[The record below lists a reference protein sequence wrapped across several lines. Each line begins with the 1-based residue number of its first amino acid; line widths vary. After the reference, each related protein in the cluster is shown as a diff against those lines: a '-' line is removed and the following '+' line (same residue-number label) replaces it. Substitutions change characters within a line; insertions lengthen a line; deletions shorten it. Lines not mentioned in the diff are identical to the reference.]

1 MKKNSIYIFIVITAA
16 LLFMAEETTAQESYL
31 NQLTIDNLVISK
43 EANITNIDMNINL
56 NNLNINKNELLIVT
70 PVVVSS
76 DTKNEIELEPFAV
89 IGKLRNK
96 VLERPFTWNG
106 KTELNTLQEYL
117 VLRKNGTDQSLH
129 YIASTPFEEWQRKA
143 QLVLRSKII
152 GCADCLEEQ
161 PDMIISNKILNEKFI
176 PDYRYSY
183 VVPEV
188 EEVKTRS
195 ESYSAHL
202 NYIVARWDLLP
213 NYENNANV
221 LSEVDKIITEL
232 KNDKD
237 LNITDFTITGYASPE
252 GTSQSNMLL
261 SQRRA
266 ESFAQYLEKKY
277 GYKSNQ
283 FTVKWLGEDWKG
295 LKDAVTASN
304 YANKNDI
311 ISIIESEANLDA
323 RDARLVALDNGA
335 TYRKLLN
342 ELYPPLRRNE
352 YNVSFVSR
360 PFNVD
365 EAAEIIKT
373 RPKLLSLNEMFLV
386 ANTFSENSKEY
397 NEVFEIAARTFPE
410 SATANINVAVKELRA
425 NNIDAA
431 LQRLEKLKDTPE
443 AWNLLGVAYAL
454 KGMNEQASEY
464 FQKASGQGN
473 VEAAHNAQQLK
484 QFIESE

>member
-16 LLFMAEETTAQESYL
+16 LLFMVEGTTAQESYV

-221 LSEVDKIITEL
+221 LSEV
-232 KNDKD
+232 
-237 LNITDFTITGYASPE
+237 
-252 GTSQSNMLL
+252 
-261 SQRRA
+261 
-266 ESFAQYLEKKY
+266 
-277 GYKSNQ
+277 
-283 FTVKWLGEDWKG
+283 
-295 LKDAVTASN
+295 
-304 YANKNDI
+304 
-311 ISIIESEANLDA
+311 
-323 RDARLVALDNGA
+323 
-335 TYRKLLN
+335 
-342 ELYPPLRRNE
+342 
-352 YNVSFVSR
+352 
-360 PFNVD
+360 
-365 EAAEIIKT
+365 
-373 RPKLLSLNEMFLV
+373 
-386 ANTFSENSKEY
+386 
-397 NEVFEIAARTFPE
+397 
-410 SATANINVAVKELRA
+410 
-425 NNIDAA
+425 
-431 LQRLEKLKDTPE
+431 
-443 AWNLLGVAYAL
+443 
-454 KGMNEQASEY
+454 
-464 FQKASGQGN
+464 
-473 VEAAHNAQQLK
+473 
-484 QFIESE
+484 